1 MKIDGSV
8 VNVNRYHHLGC
19 EHQSESAL
27 FAKKKKKRFDTGRLT
42 RTQRVKM
49 KGKDRRVK
57 VKLLIVS
64 SK

>member
-1 MKIDGSV
+1 M

-42 RTQRVKM
+42 LTQIGKM
-49 KGKDRRVK
+49 KAKERRVK